1 DRVVLYTDGI
11 TDVFDSHGEIL
22 GIQGLQEFVRQTALL
37 PFVEMKKGILD
48 RVAAWRDGPP
58 GDDMSLVIVEFR
70 SLACGNRHLDRESGQ
85 AGGTIN
91 AYEDRKTVER
101 TSRSF
106 LRRHLHLRSGVP
118 SSRRRRTVPI
128 AFLHPTRCARQGQKS
143 RHRKRGLRP

>member
-1 DRVVLYTDGI
+1 VFAGAGHPPAMIVQPGEEPRLLESRSMVLGLMPDAVDTEAIDVDLRPRDRVVLYTDGI

-70 SLACGNRHLDRESGQ
+70 
-85 AGGTIN
+85 
-91 AYEDRKTVER
+91 
-101 TSRSF
+101 
-106 LRRHLHLRSGVP
+106 
-118 SSRRRRTVPI
+118 
-128 AFLHPTRCARQGQKS
+128 
-143 RHRKRGLRP
+143 